1 MNRKHGAATY
11 TTRAVADRV
20 AGSAGL
26 ELYCDVNGRTE
37 CAARLLFW
45 DASGQFSLQ
54 TFSEVPLNV
63 VEQLIAEAKET
74 IRIK

>member
-11 TTRAVADRV
+11 TTRSVADRGS
-20 AGSAGL
+20 GSAGL
-26 ELYCDVNGRTE
+26 ELYRDVSGKTE

-54 TFSEVPLNV
+54 TFSEVPLDV
-63 VEQLIAEAKET
+63 VEQLIAETKET
-74 IRIK
+74 IKTK